1 MPARE
6 TKRIVLFTL
15 PPVREIDL
23 VGAADVF
30 TSANR
35 AVGGEPLYD
44 IKIVNAKKAPADRK
58 ISGMCGL
65 SLYCDVDFRG
75 FRSKIDTLLVPGGI
89 GVEEGKPDAAAVRWL
104 QRAAAQSR
112 RVGSICTGAFL
123 LARAGLLD
131 GRRVATHWA
140 FAAELAKRYPK
151 INVDPEPIWAQ
162 DDNFYTS
169 AGVTAGIDLSLALL
183 EEDHG
188 AALAL
193 EVARVL
199 VVFLRR
205 PGNQAQFSVSLG
217 QQSLER
223 NPLRE
228 LRVWMAEHLT
238 ADLSIPALARRVAMS
253 PRNFQRVFTSAAGK
267 SPARYVEE
275 LRIET
280 GRRLLERTTQ
290 SMDEIA
296 DQCGFGS
303 ADVLSRAF
311 SRLLRL
317 TPGEYRSRFRS
328 SGIGKWAALGLI
340 RRNDGVAL

>member
-1 MPARE
+1 MLARE
-6 TKRIVLFTL
+6 TKRIVFFTL

-23 VGAADVF
+23 VGAVDVF

-35 AVGGEPLYD
+35 AVGGKPLYD
-44 IKIVNAKKAPADRK
+44 LKVVSAEKARADK
-58 ISGMCGL
+58 NIAGMCGL
-65 SLYCDVDFRG
+65 SLHCDSDFRSFQG
-75 FRSKIDTLLVPGGI
+75 EIDTLLVPGGI
-89 GVEEGKPDAAAVRWL
+89 GVEDKNANAAAVRWL
-104 QRAAAQSR
+104 RQASKRAR

-123 LARAGLLD
+123 LAYAGLLD

-140 FAAELAKRYPK
+140 FAAELVKRYPK
-151 INVDPEPIWAQ
+151 VNVDPEPIWIQ
-162 DDNFYTS
+162 DQNFYTS

-205 PGNQAQFSVSLG
+205 PGNQGQFSVSLAT
-217 QQSLER
+217 QSMER
-223 NPLRE
+223 KPLHE

-238 ADLSIPALARRVAMS
+238 ADLSVPALAQRVAMS
-253 PRNFQRVFTSAAGK
+253 PRNFQRVFTNEAGK

-280 GRRLLERTTQ
+280 ARRLLERTTQ

-296 DQCGFGS
+296 DRCGFGS
-303 ADVLSRAF
+303 ADVLARAF
-311 SRLLRL
+311 TRVLQS
-317 TPGEYRSRFRS
+317 TPGEYRNRFGS
-328 SGIGKWAALGLI
+328 SGIGK
-340 RRNDGVAL
+340 

>member
-35 AVGGEPLYD
+35 AAGGALYE
-44 IKIVNAKKAPADRK
+44 IKIVNAEKAPADRK

-65 SLYCDVDFRG
+65 SLYCDADFHSFRG
-75 FRSKIDTLLVPGGI
+75 KIDTLLVPGGI

-104 QRAAAQSR
+104 QQAAAHSR

-123 LARAGLLD
+123 LACAGLLD

-151 INVDPEPIWAQ
+151 VNVDPEPIWVQ

-199 VVFLRR
+199 VVFLCR
-205 PGNQAQFSVSLG
+205 PGNTAAVSAPLA
-217 QQSLER
+217 LESR
-223 NPLRE
+223 P
-228 LRVWMAEHLT
+228 HL
-238 ADLSIPALARRVAMS
+238 A
-253 PRNFQRVFTSAAGK
+253 
-267 SPARYVEE
+267 
-275 LRIET
+275 
-280 GRRLLERTTQ
+280 
-290 SMDEIA
+290 
-296 DQCGFGS
+296 
-303 ADVLSRAF
+303 
-311 SRLLRL
+311 
-317 TPGEYRSRFRS
+317 
-328 SGIGKWAALGLI
+328 
-340 RRNDGVAL
+340 

>member
-1 MPARE
+1 MLGGE
-6 TKRIVLFTL
+6 TKRIVFFTL

-23 VGAADVF
+23 VGAVDVF

-35 AVGGEPLYD
+35 AVGGKPLYG
-44 IKIVNAKKAPADRK
+44 IKVVNAEKARADRK
-58 ISGMCGL
+58 IVGMCGL
-65 SLYCDVDFRG
+65 SLYCDLDFRS
-75 FRSKIDTLLVPGGI
+75 FRGEIDTLLIPGGT
-89 GVEEGKPDAAAVRWL
+89 GVEESYPDAATD
-104 QRAAAQSR
+104 SR

-123 LARAGLLD
+123 LAHAGLLD
-131 GRRVATHWA
+131 GRRAATHWA

-151 INVDPEPIWAQ
+151 VNVDPEPIWIQ

-217 QQSLER
+217 RQSMER

-238 ADLSIPALARRVAMS
+238 ADLSVPALAQRVAMS
-253 PRNFQRVFTSAAGK
+253 PRNFQRVFTNEAGK

-280 GRRLLERTTQ
+280 ARRLLERTTQ

-296 DQCGFGS
+296 DRCGFGS
-303 ADVLSRAF
+303 ADVLARAF
-311 SRLLRL
+311 TRVLQA
-317 TPGEYRSRFRS
+317 TPGEYRNRFRS
-328 SGIGKWAALGLI
+328 SGIGK
-340 RRNDGVAL
+340 

>member
-1 MPARE
+1 MPAPAE
-6 TKRIVLFTL
+6 TKRIVFFTL

-23 VGAADVF
+23 VGAVDVF

-35 AVGGEPLYD
+35 AVGGKPLYG
-44 IKIVNAKKAPADRK
+44 IKVVNAEKARADRK
-58 ISGMCGL
+58 IVGMCGL
-65 SLYCDVDFRG
+65 SLYCDVDFRS
-75 FRSKIDTLLVPGGI
+75 FRGEIDTLLIPGGT
-89 GVEEGKPDAAAVRWL
+89 GVEESYPDAAAVQWL
-104 QRAAAQSR
+104 RQAATDSR

-123 LARAGLLD
+123 LAHAGLLD
-131 GRRVATHWA
+131 GRRAATHWA

-151 INVDPEPIWAQ
+151 VNVDPEPIWIQ

-217 QQSLER
+217 RQSMER

-238 ADLSIPALARRVAMS
+238 ADLSVPALARRVAMS
-253 PRNFQRVFTSAAGK
+253 PRNFQRVFTKEAGK

-280 GRRLLERTTQ
+280 ARRLLERTTQ

-296 DQCGFGS
+296 DRCGFGS
-303 ADVLSRAF
+303 ADVLARAF
-311 SRLLRL
+311 TRVLQS
-317 TPGEYRSRFRS
+317 TPGEYRDRFRS
-328 SGIGKWAALGLI
+328 SGIGK
-340 RRNDGVAL
+340 

>member
-6 TKRIVLFTL
+6 TKRIVFFTL

-23 VGAADVF
+23 VGAVDVF

-35 AVGGEPLYD
+35 AVGGKQLYT
-44 IKIVNAKKAPADRK
+44 IKIVNAAKARADRK

-65 SLYCDVDFRG
+65 SLFCDADFRS
-75 FRSKIDTLLVPGGI
+75 FRGEIDTLLIPGGT
-89 GVEEGKPDAAAVRWL
+89 GVEESYPNTAAIEWL
-104 QRAAAQSR
+104 QQAATDSR

-123 LARAGLLD
+123 LAHAGLLD
-131 GRRVATHWA
+131 GRRAATHWA
-140 FAAELAKRYPK
+140 FADELAKRYPK
-151 INVDPEPIWAQ
+151 VNVDPEPIWIQ
-162 DDNFYTS
+162 DDKFYTS

-205 PGNQAQFSVSLG
+205 SGNQAQFSVSLG
-217 QQSLER
+217 RQSLER
-223 NPLRE
+223 SPLRE

-238 ADLSIPALARRVAMS
+238 ADLSVPALAQRVAMS
-253 PRNFQRVFTSAAGK
+253 PRNFQRVFTRGVGK
-267 SPARYVEE
+267 SPAHYVEE

-280 GRRLLERTTQ
+280 ARRFLERTTQ
-290 SMDEIA
+290 TLDEIA
-296 DQCGFGS
+296 GSCGFGS
-303 ADVLSRAF
+303 ADVMARTFTRVLQV
-311 SRLLRL
+311 
-317 TPGEYRSRFRS
+317 TPGEYRSRFHS
-328 SGIGKWAALGLI
+328 SGIGK
-340 RRNDGVAL
+340 

>member
-1 MPARE
+1 MLARE
-6 TKRIVLFTL
+6 TKRIVFFTL

-23 VGAADVF
+23 VGAVDVF

-35 AVGGEPLYD
+35 AVGGKPLYD
-44 IKIVNAKKAPADRK
+44 LKVVSAEKARADK
-58 ISGMCGL
+58 NIAGMCGL
-65 SLYCDVDFRG
+65 SLHCDSDFRSFQG
-75 FRSKIDTLLVPGGI
+75 EIDTLLVPGGI
-89 GVEEGKPDAAAVRWL
+89 GVEDKNANAAAVRWL
-104 QRAAAQSR
+104 RQASKRAR

-123 LARAGLLD
+123 LAYAGLLD

-140 FAAELAKRYPK
+140 FAAELVKRYPK
-151 INVDPEPIWAQ
+151 VNVDPEPIWIQ
-162 DDNFYTS
+162 DQNFYTS

-205 PGNQAQFSVSLG
+205 PGNQGQFSVSLAT
-217 QQSLER
+217 QSMER
-223 NPLRE
+223 KPLHE

-238 ADLSIPALARRVAMS
+238 ADLSVPALAQRVAMS
-253 PRNFQRVFTSAAGK
+253 PRNFQRVFTNEAGK

-280 GRRLLERTTQ
+280 ARRLLERTTQ

-296 DQCGFGS
+296 DRCGFGS
-303 ADVLSRAF
+303 ADVLARAF
-311 SRLLRL
+311 TRVLQS
-317 TPGEYRSRFRS
+317 TPGEYRNRFGS
-328 SGIGKWAALGLI
+328 SGMGK
-340 RRNDGVAL
+340 

>member
-6 TKRIVLFTL
+6 TKVIVLFAL

-65 SLYCDVDFRG
+65 SLYWDVDFRG
-75 FRSKIDTLLVPGGI
+75 FRGKIDTLLVPGGI

-104 QRAAAQSR
+104 RRVAAQSR

-151 INVDPEPIWAQ
+151 VNVDPEPIWAQ

-199 VVFLRR
+199 VV
-205 PGNQAQFSVSLG
+205 
-217 QQSLER
+217 
-223 NPLRE
+223 
-228 LRVWMAEHLT
+228 
-238 ADLSIPALARRVAMS
+238 
-253 PRNFQRVFTSAAGK
+253 
-267 SPARYVEE
+267 
-275 LRIET
+275 
-280 GRRLLERTTQ
+280 
-290 SMDEIA
+290 
-296 DQCGFGS
+296 
-303 ADVLSRAF
+303 
-311 SRLLRL
+311 
-317 TPGEYRSRFRS
+317 
-328 SGIGKWAALGLI
+328 LI
-340 RRNDGVAL
+340 LM

>member
-1 MPARE
+1 MPAPAE

-23 VGAADVF
+23 VGAVDVF
-30 TSANR
+30 TSANG
-35 AVGGEPLYD
+35 AMGGKPLYD
-44 IKIVNAKKAPADRK
+44 IKIVTAEKARADRK
-58 ISGMCGL
+58 IAGMCGL
-65 SLYCDVDFRG
+65 SLSCHADIRSFRG
-75 FRSKIDTLLVPGGI
+75 EIDTLLVPGGI
-89 GVEEGKPDAAAVRWL
+89 GVEEREPEAAAIRWL
-104 QRAAAQSR
+104 RHAATDCR

-131 GRRVATHWA
+131 GRRAATHWA

-151 INVDPEPIWAQ
+151 VNVDPEPIWIQ

-183 EEDHG
+183 EEDYG

-217 QQSLER
+217 KQSMER

-238 ADLSIPALARRVAMS
+238 ADLSVPALAQRVAMS
-253 PRNFQRVFTSAAGK
+253 PRNFQRVFTSGAGK

-280 GRRLLERTTQ
+280 ARRLLERTMQ
-290 SMDEIA
+290 SMDEVA
-296 DQCGFGS
+296 DSCGFGS
-303 ADVLSRAF
+303 ADVLARAF
-311 SRLLRL
+311 TRVLQL

-328 SGIGKWAALGLI
+328 SGIGK
-340 RRNDGVAL
+340 

>member
-1 MPARE
+1 MDPDMPASE

-35 AVGGEPLYD
+35 AGDGKPLYE
-44 IKIVNAKKAPADRK
+44 ITIVNAEKAPADRK

-65 SLYCDVDFRG
+65 WLHCDADFQSFRG
-75 FRSKIDTLLVPGGI
+75 KIDTLLVPGGI
-89 GVEEGKPDAAAVRWL
+89 GVEKREPDKAAVQWLRQAAAE
-104 QRAAAQSR
+104 SR

-123 LARAGLLD
+123 LAHAGLLD
-131 GRRVATHWA
+131 GRRAATHWA

-151 INVDPEPIWAQ
+151 VNVDPEPIWVQ

-217 QQSLER
+217 RQSLER
-223 NPLRE
+223 DPMRE

-238 ADLSIPALARRVAMS
+238 ADLSVPALAQRVAMS
-253 PRNFQRVFTSAAGK
+253 PRNFQRVFTNATGK
-267 SPARYVEE
+267 SPAHYVEE

-280 GRRLLERTTQ
+280 ARRLLERTTE
-290 SMDEIA
+290 SMDQIA
-296 DQCGFGS
+296 DHCGFRT

-311 SRLLRL
+311 HRVLRL
-317 TPGEYRSRFRS
+317 TPGDYRSRFRS
-328 SGIGKWAALGLI
+328 SGIRG
-340 RRNDGVAL
+340 

>member
-1 MPARE
+1 
-6 TKRIVLFTL
+6 
-15 PPVREIDL
+15 
-23 VGAADVF
+23 
-30 TSANR
+30 
-35 AVGGEPLYD
+35 
-44 IKIVNAKKAPADRK
+44 
-58 ISGMCGL
+58 
-65 SLYCDVDFRG
+65 
-75 FRSKIDTLLVPGGI
+75 
-89 GVEEGKPDAAAVRWL
+89 
-104 QRAAAQSR
+104 
-112 RVGSICTGAFL
+112 
-123 LARAGLLD
+123 
-131 GRRVATHWA
+131 
-140 FAAELAKRYPK
+140 
-151 INVDPEPIWAQ
+151 
-162 DDNFYTS
+162 
-169 AGVTAGIDLSLALL
+169 VTAGIDLSLALL

-205 PGNQAQFSVSLG
+205 PGSQAQFSVSLG
-217 QQSLER
+217 KQSLER

-280 GRRLLERTTQ
+280 ARRLLERTTQ

-296 DQCGFGS
+296 DHCGFGS

-311 SRLLRL
+311 TRVLRL

-328 SGIGKWAALGLI
+328 SGIGK
-340 RRNDGVAL
+340 

>member
-1 MPARE
+1 MVSNFR
-6 TKRIVLFTL
+6 
-15 PPVREIDL
+15 
-23 VGAADVF
+23 
-30 TSANR
+30 N
-35 AVGGEPLYD
+35 
-44 IKIVNAKKAPADRK
+44 
-58 ISGMCGL
+58 
-65 SLYCDVDFRG
+65 FRG
-75 FRSKIDTLLVPGGI
+75 EIDTLLVPGGI
-89 GVEEGKPDAAAVRWL
+89 GVEEREPDTAAIEWLRQAAAE
-104 QRAAAQSR
+104 SR

-123 LARAGLLD
+123 LAHAGLLD
-131 GRRVATHWA
+131 SRRVATHWA
-140 FAAELAKRYPK
+140 FAAELARRYPK
-151 INVDPEPIWAQ
+151 VNVDPEPIWIQ

-205 PGNQAQFSVSLG
+205 PGNQAQFSVSLAK
-217 QQSLER
+217 QSLER

-238 ADLSIPALARRVAMS
+238 ADLSVPALAQRVAMS
-253 PRNFQRVFTSAAGK
+253 PRNFQRVFTSSMGK

-280 GRRLLERTTQ
+280 ARRLLERTTQ

-296 DQCGFGS
+296 DHCGFGS

-311 SRLLRL
+311 TRVLRL

-328 SGIGKWAALGLI
+328 SGIRG
-340 RRNDGVAL
+340 